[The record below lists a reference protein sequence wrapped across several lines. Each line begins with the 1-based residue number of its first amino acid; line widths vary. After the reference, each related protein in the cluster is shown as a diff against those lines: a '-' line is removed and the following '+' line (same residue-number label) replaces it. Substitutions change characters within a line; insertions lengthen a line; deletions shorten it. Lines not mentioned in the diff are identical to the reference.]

1 MVGEID
7 VALLF
12 QTDNDLIEMRE
23 NYH

>member
-12 QTDNDLIEMRE
+12 KTDNDLIEMRE